1 MSALARGNDAAL
13 VELPK
18 DVWSQGSRPM
28 QGRLLRWT
36 LAGVIISFGFVFT
49 NLPIRLGGVALGF
62 AVFFGLFPIVDG
74 RLEALA
80 QELGKATKG
89 EAGKLISGLEQR
101 WIVSRFAPHVWVSA
115 QKGRL
120 NLIKGDTRAAA
131 AAFAEAARQSG
142 DPNQPHLVG
151 AQAHAL
157 ALSGDPKGARSLLV
171 GMEERDQLRPLDAFN
186 LGVAYVEEPGKT
198 SRAVE
203 LLESARKELGASLR
217 TDAAL
222 ALAYARDGKVDEA
235 ASLLEDLDESAY
247 EGDDASRALYKR
259 ARRSLRQAESKNKGG
274 KKAAVA
280 AEPADEKG
288 GKKGR
293 GKRDRRKERREKRKH
308 KGGKKGR
315 DKTESAADEETVK
328 AAAAAAAKAE
338 AEREAAV
345 AKAEAER
352 DAAVAKAEAEAK
364 AAEEAARVQAELAA
378 KEAAQIE
385 AEKAAAEAAA
395 KAEAEQAAEEAARVA
410 AEEERAEAEAEK
422 AKAEAAAREA
432 EEAKAKAEAEAKA
445 AEEAAAR
452 AAEEAK
458 AKAEAEARAAEE
470 AAARAAEEAAAKA
483 EADRVAAEREA
494 RARAVAETLARSA
507 EEDAEAEA
515 RAKEE
520 AEAAARAAAQRALE
534 KAQAKAAEES
544 KAEKPLFGSDS
555 QPIFIPPP
563 VPAFGTTNGS
573 KPNAPSIPAA
583 PKVAAPKV
591 AAPPVTSAEPAKP
604 AIETDGWDDL
614 LGDD

>member
-432 EEAKAKAEAEAKA
+432 EEAKAKAEAEA
-445 AEEAAAR
+445 
-452 AAEEAK
+452 
-458 AKAEAEARAAEE
+458 RAAEE